1 MYRIQTL
8 NNISQQGLKFFSDD
22 YAVSSET
29 GSSPD
34 ALLVRSA
41 LVDAEG
47 YPTVQCIA
55 RAGAGVNNI
64 TIDKATE
71 QGICVFN
78 TPGANANAV
87 AELVFIMLGIAARK
101 VHLSIEFTQSLA
113 QEDDDKVLN
122 EKVEKGKARFA
133 GFEMMGKTLVV
144 IGLGKIGVLVA
155 NAGVSRGMHVIGYD
169 PFPTLTNAHA
179 LDSRVEMSHK
189 LDEVIRAADVIS
201 VHVPLSEH
209 TKNLI
214 GAKQLETARDGIIL
228 LNYARKGIYDDAAV
242 LKSIGAGKV
251 GCYITDFPSKA
262 LYGQDK
268 IIMTPHLGAST
279 AESEENCAVMA
290 VKQIR
295 NYLEYGVI
303 HNSVNFPVVEVFPQ
317 ETTRTRII
325 VINRDVPNMIALIT
339 QLFGSAG
346 LNIQSFTNESNGK
359 VGYNIIDLEQ
369 DLPAGFED
377 GLKSIENVVRVRVLR
392 FPAK

>member
-8 NNISQQGLKFFSDD
+8 NNISNQGLKLFSDA
-22 YAVSSET
+22 YTVSSEA
-29 GSSPD
+29 GPAD

-47 YPTVQCIA
+47 YPGVQCIA

-71 QGICVFN
+71 RGICVFN

-87 AELVFIMLGIAARK
+87 AELVFIMLGIAARR
-101 VHLSIEFTQSLA
+101 VHHSIEFVESLA
-113 QEDDDKVLN
+113 SEDDDKVLN
-122 EKVEKGKARFA
+122 EKVEKGKSRFA
-133 GFEMMGKTLVV
+133 GFEMQGKTLAV

-155 NAGVSRGMHVIGYD
+155 NAGVKRGMQVIGYD
-169 PFPTLTNAHA
+169 PFPTPTNAHA

-189 LDEVIRAADVIS
+189 LDEVIRSADVIS

-214 GAKQLETARDGIIL
+214 NAERLATLRDGVIL

-242 LKSIGAGKV
+242 LNAIESGKV
-251 GCYITDFPSKA
+251 QAYITDFPAKN
-262 LYGQDK
+262 LIGRDK
-268 IIMTPHLGAST
+268 VICTPHLGAST

-295 NYLEYGVI
+295 NYLEYGVVN
-303 HNSVNFPVVEVFPQ
+303 NSVNFPVVEVFPQ
-317 ETTRTRII
+317 DSTRTRII
-325 VINRDVPNMIALIT
+325 VINRDVPNMIAAIT
-339 QLFGSAG
+339 QVVGAAG

-369 DLPAGFED
+369 DLPAGIETT
-377 GLKSIENVVRVRVLR
+377 LAALENVVRVRVLR
-392 FPAK
+392 FPGK